1 MRSTLS
7 GLLFASLLVVIPAQ
21 AFVWPNQIDRIE
33 RQLHDEDVAVR
44 RGAARQIGDLP
55 VSVSG
60 KLALLALADPDPEVR
75 LAAVEAA
82 VLRAPERAAAIVVP
96 WLSDADPRLRLAAA
110 RALALAPDDR
120 AIAAL
125 GRVLSD
131 PDAEVREAAARALG
145 LTASPEASRM
155 LLGRLDDP
163 VPLVRAVVIEALARL
178 GDPGSVVPL
187 LGKVQDPTLS
197 VRWRVVRA
205 LGELGDARAAS
216 SLLIAM
222 QDADP
227 TVRAEAVS
235 ALGRLGVAAVVPS
248 LVSALRAE
256 EEGEVR
262 RRLVAA
268 LAALGSEAAV
278 DALIESLGDPGPGL
292 TVADL
297 AAALSAAGDAA
308 TVRLE
313 RCRGGQPE
321 ATQAR
326 GGAEALGAVG
336 GPRAAVALT
345 AALRRGVLDPDAA
358 LSALGRAGEASA
370 LPVVLEHLAAPVL
383 STRLAAADAAWALL
397 DPKRPDGRAAAPI
410 ARALVAARTPEERLR
425 LARLLGRTGAPAAVP
440 ALVPLV
446 RSNDDLALRIA
457 AIEALG
463 DVAPAGQ
470 DRVLIEALDDASGAA
485 RWSAAVAL
493 WRSASGAAAR
503 VLLDR
508 LEVAAARDRGL
519 LALALG
525 GALSRNRDPGLVVRA
540 AALTRQARDGERDAL
555 LEALGRAPGPK
566 AGALVAGFGRAE
578 ASVQD
583 RAKVAEALG
592 THADALRALRQLLTD
607 PDGAVRAN
615 AAWSLGSVGDGSDV
629 PRLRKALD
637 DPDVAVAGNAAAA
650 LARLSRR
657 TRAAVGSAL
666 CATFAAPRAYVRAN
680 ALVGA
685 SLVGERCDPAIARR
699 LLLTDAS
706 PVVRRAAAT
715 LLLRVPA
722 ADGRADQVALR
733 RCGEQDGDGAVAAQC
748 ASPPPPVPE
757 LAEPVAVYVIPAAE
771 PGPVARAPFALM
783 FADGLLRLG
792 VSDRRGVVF
801 EAAAPRGAVSLEVPA
816 PLER

>member
-7 GLLFASLLVVIPAQ
+7 GFLLASLLAVTPAQ

-33 RQLHDEDVAVR
+33 KKLHDEDVAVR
-44 RGAARQIGDLP
+44 RGAAQEIGDLP
-55 VSVSG
+55 VAVSA

-75 LAAVEAA
+75 LAAVETAM
-82 VLRAPERAAAIVVP
+82 LRAPDRAAAIVVP
-96 WLSDADPRLRLAAA
+96 WLSDADRRLRLAAA
-110 RALALAPDDR
+110 RALALVPDDR

-131 PDAEVREAAARALG
+131 PEAEVREAAARALG
-145 LTASPEASRM
+145 LTGSPEAARM

-163 VPLVRAVVIEALARL
+163 VPLVRGVVVEALARL

-205 LGELGDARAAS
+205 LGELGDDRAAS

-227 TVRAEAVS
+227 AVRAEAVG

-248 LVSALRAE
+248 LVTALRAE

-262 RRLVAA
+262 RRVVAA

-278 DALIESLGDPGPGL
+278 DALVESLGDPGPGL

-297 AAALSAAGDAA
+297 AAALSAAGDTA
-308 TVRLE
+308 TARLE
-313 RCRGGQPE
+313 RCLGGQPE
-321 ATQAR
+321 AARAR
-326 GGAEALGAVG
+326 GCAEALGAVG
-336 GPRAAVALT
+336 GPRASTALT
-345 AALRRGVLDPDAA
+345 GALRRGVLEPDAA
-358 LSALGRAGEASA
+358 LSALGRAGDATA
-370 LPVVLEHLAAPVL
+370 LPIVLEHLADPVP
-383 STRLAAADAAWALL
+383 STRAAAADAARALL

-410 ARALVAARTPEERLR
+410 AHALAAARGRDERLR
-425 LARLLGRTGAPAAVP
+425 LARLLGRTGAPEAVQ
-440 ALVPLV
+440 ALEPLA
-446 RSNDDLALRIA
+446 RDNDDVTLRTA
-457 AIEALG
+457 AIAALG
-463 DVAPAGQ
+463 DIAPAGQ
-470 DRVLIEALDDASGAA
+470 DRVLIEALDDADGAA
-485 RWSAAVAL
+485 RWNAAVAL

-503 VLLDR
+503 ALLDR
-508 LEVAAARDRGL
+508 FDVAAARDRGL

-525 GALSRNRDPGLVVRA
+525 GALSRSRDPDLVARA
-540 AALTRQARDGERDAL
+540 AALARQARGGERDAL

-566 AGALVAGFGRAE
+566 AGALVAGFGRAD

-592 THADALRALRQLLTD
+592 THADALGALRRLLVD

-615 AAWSLGSVGDGSDV
+615 AVWSLGSTGDGSDV
-629 PRLRKALD
+629 PRLRAALE

-650 LARLSRR
+650 LARLSLR
-657 TRAAVGSAL
+657 TRAAVGPAL
-666 CATFAAPRAYVRAN
+666 CAALAAPRSHVRAN

-685 SLVGERCDPAIARR
+685 SLVGERCDPVVARR

-715 LLLRVPA
+715 LLLRIPS
-722 ADGRADQVALR
+722 ADGRADQAALR
-733 RCGEQDGDGAVAAQC
+733 RCAEQDGDGSVAAQC
-748 ASPPPPVPE
+748 AGPPPAIPE
-757 LAEPVAVYVIPAAE
+757 QGEPVAVYVIPAAE
-771 PGPVARAPFALM
+771 PGPVARAPFALAL
-783 FADGLLRLG
+783 ADGLLRLG